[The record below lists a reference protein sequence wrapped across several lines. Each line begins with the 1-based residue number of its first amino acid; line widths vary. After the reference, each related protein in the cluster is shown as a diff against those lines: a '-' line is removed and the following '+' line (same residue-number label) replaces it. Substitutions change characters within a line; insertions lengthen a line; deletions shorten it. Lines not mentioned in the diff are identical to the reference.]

1 MRTKLTCRFVPDAV
15 EKNFKI
21 LEMLDVNEV
30 SLFSSSFKCSCF
42 CRDVDFLQDIFT
54 LNLLQL
60 RSKYRGQRA
69 LKLAIV
75 RGYNLESLWLC
86 LLQNKVE
93 ELNQRVR
100 QAIDGKD
107 LLSETPSFKCSE

>member
-1 MRTKLTCRFVPDAV
+1 MEFLF
-15 EKNFKI
+15 
-21 LEMLDVNEV
+21 
-30 SLFSSSFKCSCF
+30 FSSLNCSYF
-42 CRDVDFLQDIFT
+42 CRDVDLLQEIFT
-54 LNLLQL
+54 FNLLQL

-100 QAIDGKD
+100 QAMDGKD
-107 LLSETPSFKCSE
+107 LLSKQQSFSDAEHSRGNAALLLITWWGN